1 MPEGPDGAAVLKSIG
16 LWGGASAL
24 GVGLAAGAVGVS
36 AAAAVGGLDRGRHRI
51 ADPGAYLQDRLAG

>member
-1 MPEGPDGAAVLKSIG
+1 MGEKSDGVAVLKSIG

-36 AAAAVGGLDRGRHRI
+36 AAAAVGAAVVGGLATGFVVLVRAFKR
-51 ADPGAYLQDRLAG
+51 